1 MNIFREQSFSAA
13 ACDGNTFWVSD
24 KANGCVLAAD
34 CGGTLLS
41 QRLAMDAPAGI
52 AVHDNEIFVA
62 DKLQHQIR
70 VFTVDGQLLKRELG
84 GPGILQQPAGI
95 AVDAHHVYVADS
107 CNHRIAVLDKQTGT
121 LVRSLGKGFG
131 HSEHHM
137 NNPMG
142 VALHK
147 DLVVV
152 ADYGNSRVLV
162 YRDSQ
167 PLLAAHGFPYAHDVT
182 VSEEGTVYVALA
194 VHCCIRK
201 LRVWETQGNY
211 GFTLHEEGMHV
222 DAYPVCLF
230 VHQNKLH
237 VVTKTNVLAKNLF

>member
-1 MNIFREQSFSAA
+1 MNIFREQGFSAA
-13 ACDGNTFWVSD
+13 ACDGKTFWVSD
-24 KANGCVLAAD
+24 NANGCVLAAN

-41 QRLAMDAPAGI
+41 QRMAVNAPTGI
-52 AVHDNEIFVA
+52 AVYGGEIFVA
-62 DKLQHQIR
+62 DKLLNLIH
-70 VFTVDGQLLKRELG
+70 VFTDDGRMLKRELG
-84 GPGILQQPAGI
+84 GPGILQQPVGI
-95 AVDAHHVYVADS
+95 AVNEHYVYVADS

-121 LVRSLGKGFG
+121 VVRSLGKGFG

-167 PLLAAHGFPYAHDVT
+167 PLLAAHGFPYAYDVT

-194 VHCCIRK
+194 VHCCVRK
-201 LRVWETQGNY
+201 LRVWEAQGNY
-211 GFTLHEEGMHV
+211 GFTLHDESIHV

-230 VHQNKLH
+230 IHQNKLH
-237 VVTKTNVLAKNLF
+237 VVTKKNVQTKNLF